1 MIGKGSTGLLEMIKD
16 LQMCSNPDH
25 FIKCTISGHVQKHQG
40 FKSEAVTRLIF
51 RVTAQILLLSTGLN
65 TAPEELS
72 FHKLGVSE
80 RLEMV
85 QTNLICNR

>member
-1 MIGKGSTGLLEMIKD
+1 MIGKGSTGLSEMIKD
-16 LQMCSNPDH
+16 LKTCRNPDH
-25 FIKCTISGHVQKHQG
+25 SIKCTISAHVQKHQG

-85 QTNLICNR
+85 QINLICNR